1 MKLYIITFKYKG
13 QKNICVNFI
22 DAKTKIGARI
32 KLRKLKDNPIKILSV
47 EKIIYVLY

>member
-1 MKLYIITFKYKG
+1 MKLYKITFKYKG

-47 EKIIYVLY
+47 EKIINVIY

>member
-1 MKLYIITFKYKG
+1 MKLYKITFKYKG

-32 KLRKLKDNPIKILSV
+32 KLRKLKDSPIKILSV